1 MHKCVTKQKWGRK
14 TNKHETDDM
23 FVNYDFII
31 CHDTQIY
38 YKKFLSELQKPNIL
52 PSLLSSTLLCPLP
65 LFSLFN
71 ALNIY

>member
-38 YKKFLSELQKPNIL
+38 YKKFHSKLQKPNIAVVVVINVAV
-52 PSLLSSTLLCPLP
+52 SSPV
-65 LFSLFN
+65 FFLFN